1 MSSNVLGAVVGG
13 AVGFLVGGPAGAL
26 IGAGIGL
33 AGSALVGGLGV
44 GYDGPRLS
52 DLSIQTSTYGA
63 DIPRVHGTIVVSG
76 NVLWLE
82 NGKLRERVRKVSSGG
97 KGGGSSATKEYTYYA
112 TFHLGLCEGP
122 VAAVRRI
129 WCSDKL
135 IYDSGSGNIGTIVGS
150 YTFRNKWTF
159 YNGSDDQLPSARYQA
174 DVGVD
179 NASARRGLCYIEFR
193 DFALEDYG
201 NTLEGA
207 QFRVE
212 LVVPEIAEAPV
223 QLADKPFEG
232 IPVFYNSA
240 LFQTAQTVSKY
251 FYDDG
256 EVEWFVGVGL
266 FRTYNH
272 NGVLIRTEYIDAR
285 VQRAGLNSISSH
297 KVMFLRGVKDGIFVV
312 NSFREARGAIDAQLP
327 ASLTLSALNE
337 GACAI
342 KLSNGGVII
351 PNLNGLLAVLSP
363 NGSVGAVTIAYQTDD
378 MTLVEGDGG
387 RVFWWGQSITT
398 SNIYFGEMTAEGS
411 VLWSQSFGTFSGGW
425 ALKSFALAGGRVLMH
440 QADAIRLYQMDDNAL
455 TPIGSLPS
463 SNTFGNVYAFAPGI
477 AVTEFDEVYQMT
489 DRNPAGHTPLS
500 EVVARQVERSALL
513 SAADVDVSELTPLV
527 GGYRHSG
534 GSIRAALEPLAVAYQ
549 FDIVPSGYKLKAVP
563 RGQASVL
570 TVPYADL
577 GATASD
583 TPGDVFK
590 MAREMDSQLPAKTVV
605 KYLDAARE
613 YDIGEQSSARINTEA
628 VNEVESEL
636 ALVLGADEA
645 AGIAEVLQSRA
656 WLERTDVSFTLPQT
670 YLALEPCDVITVQ
683 TPDADYELL
692 CSELEYTQDGR
703 IEVKGKPSA
712 AAIYTPNASGGEG
725 NTPPGTIGVPGPSLF
740 VPLDIPVVNEE
751 LQNRLGF
758 VGVMTG
764 YTDGWPGGVLYRSGD
779 NGQTWLDIEAWN
791 TKCTIGTAA
800 DVLGSHDG
808 YLIDQTELPVL
819 VISGELES
827 ITRDQMLAG
836 ANYAAYGK
844 YERWEIVRF
853 QNAVLQAD
861 GSYTLSHFVRGDRG
875 TEWATGLHE
884 VGDWFILLT
893 DPDNAFINMASES
906 LTLERIYRGIT
917 NRAALDTGDNVS
929 FAYQGVNLEPLSPV
943 HARATRDGSS
953 NLSATFVRRSRLS
966 SSWWSTG
973 VVAPVGESAEAYE
986 VDVMNGSAVAR
997 TIAVTAA
1004 AFSYSAA
1011 DQTTDFGS
1019 PQSSITFRIYQ
1030 LSEVV
1035 GRGYVR
1041 EVTL

>member
-135 IYDSGSGNIGTIVGS
+135 IYDAGSDDLETIIAS
-150 YTFRNKWTF
+150 NESAKKWTF
-159 YNGSDDQLPSARYQA
+159 YDGSDDQLPSARYQA
-174 DVGVD
+174 DVGAD

-212 LVVPEIAEAPV
+212 LAANSSVTRPTYMFDRPMQGEVVYSDAAIV
-223 QLADKPFEG
+223 
-232 IPVFYNSA
+232 
-240 LFQTAQTVSKY
+240 QTAVANAGRVV
-251 FYDDG
+251 DDRYYG
-256 EVEWFVGVGL
+256 SVTF
-266 FRTYNH
+266 FTYNH
-272 NGVLIRTEYIDAR
+272 RGRLLR
-285 VQRAGLNSISSH
+285 VGYGSASVPVSGTTSLTFYKSL
-297 KVMFLRGVKDGIFVV
+297 FLRGVKDSMFVYRL
-312 NSFREARGAIDAQLP
+312 SGTGLAAGAISGTIELSTAEADKAYVRTSWGDFLP
-327 ASLTLSALNE
+327 TATDVKVHRDGLFFSIVYAGVNHQSFQAIEHQGRLFAKYVKGFDLSLWFAELSPE
-337 GACAI
+337 G
-342 KLSNGGVII
+342 GGVLWEQRLGTGGEWANAAKIAVTD
-351 PNLNGLLAVLSP
+351 GRLAVHASGFLRVYEIGPNSVTLIGQLALSGRGP
-363 NGSVGAVTIAYQTDD
+363 VYPFAPGFAVT
-378 MTLVEGDGG
+378 GGG
-387 RVFWWGQSITT
+387 RV
-398 SNIYFGEMTAEGS
+398 
-411 VLWSQSFGTFSGGW
+411 
-425 ALKSFALAGGRVLMH
+425 
-440 QADAIRLYQMDDNAL
+440 YQ
-455 TPIGSLPS
+455 
-463 SNTFGNVYAFAPGI
+463 V
-477 AVTEFDEVYQMT
+477 T
-489 DRNPAGHTPLS
+489 DRRSTGPEPLAN
-500 EVVARQVERSALL
+500 VVTRQVERSALL
-513 SAADVDVSELTPLV
+513 SAADVDVSELTTLV
-527 GGYRHSG
+527 RGYRHSG

-563 RGQASVL
+563 RGQVSVL

-583 TPGDVFK
+583 TPSDVFK
-590 MAREMDSQLPAKTVV
+590 LSREMDSQLPAKTVV

-636 ALVLGADEA
+636 ALVLNADEA

-683 TPDADYELL
+683 TPDANYELL

-703 IEVKGKPSA
+703 IEVKAKPSA
-712 AAIYTPNASGGEG
+712 AAIYIPNASGGEG
-725 NTPPGTIGVPGPSLF
+725 STPPGTIGVAGPSLF
-740 VPLDIPVVNEE
+740 VPMDIPVVNEE

-764 YTDGWPGGVLYRSGD
+764 YTDGWPGGVLYRSTD
-779 NGQTWLDIEAWN
+779 AGQTWTDIQGWAA
-791 TKCTIGTAA
+791 KCTIGTAA
-800 DVLGSHDG
+800 EALGQHAG
-808 YLIDQTELPVL
+808 YLIDQTEIPVSA
-819 VISGELES
+819 ISGELVS
-827 ITRDQMLAG
+827 VTREQMISG
-836 ANYAAYGK
+836 ANYCAYGVDG
-844 YERWEIVRF
+844 RWEIVRF
-853 QNAVLQAD
+853 QDAELQSD
-861 GSYTLSHFVRGDRG
+861 GSYLVSNWVRGDKG
-875 TEWATGLHE
+875 TEWATGLHQP
-884 VGDWFILLT
+884 GDWLILLD
-893 DPDNAFINMASES
+893 DPDNIFITMATES
-906 LTLERIYRGIT
+906 LTLERLYRAIT
-917 NRAALDTGDNVS
+917 QRDTIDSGDDVA
-929 FAYQGVNLEPLSPV
+929 FAYRGVNLEPLS
-943 HARATRDGSS
+943 AIDASGERDGSG
-953 NLSATFVRRSRLS
+953 NLAVEFTRRSRLT
-966 SSWWSTG
+966 SSWWTTG
-973 VVAPVGESAEAYE
+973 VTAPVGEFAEAYE
-986 VDVMNGSAVAR
+986 IDVLDGANVVR
-997 TIAVTAA
+997 TITAA
-1004 AFSYSAA
+1004 APLFSYSAA
-1011 DQTTDFGS
+1011 DQAVDFGS
-1019 PQSSITFRIYQ
+1019 PQGDILFRIYQ
-1030 LSEVV
+1030 LSDVV
-1035 GRGYVR
+1035 GRGYVY